1 MIRWRLYDNNPMRE
15 MLEQMAHMA
24 GQAQPRSGKG
34 EPMPINVHQ
43 TEGEVVIDAALPGVQ
58 PEAIDLSCDD
68 GILTVRAHSGV
79 EEREYFHQEIHPIEY
94 LRQVMLPV
102 ECRFADAAATFEHG
116 MLEIRI
122 PKQRPKPPERI
133 HIQVN
138 RRTGPTTIEAGRGD
152 YDTVRTV
159 KTVRAPRKKVSGG
172 GSATGKAGPGSRSGP
187 AR

>member
-24 GQAQPRSGKG
+24 GQNQPRTGRG

-43 TEGEVVIDAALPGVQ
+43 TEGEVVIEAALPGVS
-58 PEAIDLSCDD
+58 PDAIDLSCDE
-68 GILTVRAHSGV
+68 GVLTVRARSAV

-102 ECRFADAAATFEHG
+102 ECRFQEAAATFEHG

-122 PKQRPKPPERI
+122 PKQRPKPTERI
-133 HIQVN
+133 RIQVN
-138 RRTGPTTIEAGRGD
+138 RRAGPTTIEAGRGD
-152 YDTVRTV
+152 YAEVPPV
-159 KTVRAPRKKVSGG
+159 KKVSKRPSAGG
-172 GSATGKAGPGSRSGP
+172 RAGREAGPGSRSGP